1 MAPAMVGTTRDP
13 SSPPSDPPSDGS
25 GSPDEDQVD
34 TQFGGRSLFQPV
46 SARGPALI
54 VLGLAV
60 FIVVLGVAGSALSSG
75 GTPTDKIHS
84 VKIPDGT
91 VVALTPATRAMKA
104 VVSLGQPPAD
114 ILGNLAV
121 PAKSRVTRT
130 VDVDQDSG
138 MYDRTVVFS
147 TGLSSYQV
155 TEVFH
160 TLLPRLGWQV
170 IYDGSGA
177 STQAQSTEVLAK
189 KASGD
194 SFYWEVGVTVP
205 PTSGSGTTTYSVELF
220 ELDDAD

>member
-1 MAPAMVGTTRDP
+1 MATAMVSTTRDP
-13 SSPPSDPPSDGS
+13 SSPPPDGALP
-25 GSPDEDQVD
+25 PDEDQAD
-34 TQFGGRSLFQPV
+34 PEPGSRPLFQPV

-54 VLGLAV
+54 VLGIAI
-60 FIVVLGVAGSALSSG
+60 FIVVLGVVGSALSSG
-75 GTPTDKIHS
+75 GTPTLKIHS

-91 VVALTPATRAMKA
+91 VVDLTPATTAMKA
-104 VVSLGQPPAD
+104 VVSAGQPPAD

-121 PAKSRVTRT
+121 PTGSRVTRT
-130 VDVDQDSG
+130 DNIDQNTG

-147 TGLSSYQV
+147 TGLSSDQV

-160 TLLPRLGWQV
+160 ALLPRLGWQV

-177 STQAQSTEVLAK
+177 SSEAQSTEVLAK

-194 SFYWEVGVTVP
+194 SFYWEVGATVS
-205 PTSGSGTTTYSVELF
+205 PTDGSGRTAYSVELF

>member
-1 MAPAMVGTTRDP
+1 MAPAMVSTTRDP

-25 GSPDEDQVD
+25 GSPDEGLVD
-34 TQFGGRSLFQPV
+34 AESGRGSLFQPV

-54 VLGLAV
+54 VLGIAL
-60 FIVVLGVAGSALSSG
+60 FIVILGVAGSALSSG
-75 GTPTDKIHS
+75 GTPTLKIHS
-84 VKIPDGT
+84 IKIPDGT
-91 VVALTPATRAMKA
+91 VVALTPATTAMKA

-121 PAKSRVTRT
+121 PSSSRVTRT
-130 VDVDQDSG
+130 VDIDQDSG

-155 TEVFH
+155 NEVFH

>member
-1 MAPAMVGTTRDP
+1 MSIPSPEIEPSEPDP
-13 SSPPSDPPSDGS
+13 SDDGAFDP
-25 GSPDEDQVD
+25 EN
-34 TQFGGRSLFQPV
+34 RLYEHMSL
-46 SARGPALI
+46 RGPAL
-54 VLGLAV
+54 
-60 FIVVLGVAGSALSSG
+60 VVLGIAVLIVVVGVVGSALTSG
-75 GTPTDKIHS
+75 SNTTLSIHKIT
-84 VKIPDGT
+84 IPDGT
-91 VVALTPATRAMKA
+91 VVPLTPAATAMKSI
-104 VVSLGQPPAD
+104 VSAGQPPAD

-121 PAKSRVTRT
+121 PSGSRVTRT
-130 VDVDQDSG
+130 VNIDQDSG

-147 TGLSSYQV
+147 TGLSSDQV

-177 STQAQSTEVLAK
+177 STAAQSTEVLAK

>member
-1 MAPAMVGTTRDP
+1 MTTAMVSTTRDP
-13 SSPPSDPPSDGS
+13 STPPSDGS
-25 GSPDEDQVD
+25 LPPDDDQSEAELEP
-34 TQFGGRSLFQPV
+34 RSLFQPV

-54 VLGLAV
+54 VLGIAV
-60 FIVVLGVAGSALSSG
+60 FIVVLGVVGSALSSG
-75 GTPTDKIHS
+75 GNPTLKIHS

-91 VVALTPATRAMKA
+91 VVALTPATTAMKA
-104 VVSLGQPPAD
+104 VVSAGQPPAD
-114 ILGNLAV
+114 ILGNLGV
-121 PAKSRVTRT
+121 PSSSRVTRT
-130 VDVDQDSG
+130 VNIDQNSG

-147 TGLSSYQV
+147 TGLSSDQV

-177 STQAQSTEVLAK
+177 STEAQSTEVLAK

-194 SFYWEVGVTVP
+194 SFYWEVGVTVS
-205 PTSGSGTTTYSVELF
+205 PTDGSGTTQYSVELF

>member
-1 MAPAMVGTTRDP
+1 
-13 SSPPSDPPSDGS
+13 
-25 GSPDEDQVD
+25 
-34 TQFGGRSLFQPV
+34 
-46 SARGPALI
+46 
-54 VLGLAV
+54 
-60 FIVVLGVAGSALSSG
+60 
-75 GTPTDKIHS
+75 
-84 VKIPDGT
+84 
-91 VVALTPATRAMKA
+91 
-104 VVSLGQPPAD
+104 
-114 ILGNLAV
+114 
-121 PAKSRVTRT
+121 VTRT
-130 VDVDQDSG
+130 ENIDQDSG

-177 STQAQSTEVLAK
+177 STEAQSNEVLAK